1 MMIVLCGLMAVGCEN
16 FDPEATEVKEE
27 VNEVFIYTS
36 GDEDTRAYVGE
47 VGASTGAASKIVWNA
62 GDKVGVYLTG
72 TAPEANVCF
81 TSQSGKGAKSATF
94 RGVFTN
100 KPTTGNFTWYAYSP
114 YNATAGI
121 VYDSIVGYLS
131 PTQVQVDAEGTH
143 IGEQLLE
150 IAKPV
155 TSTSNKG
162 GVNMTFTSK
171 FAVLNF
177 KVKLGTGQYD
187 SQYSGAKVHGV
198 RIYIANPSD
207 TKNFT
212 PLHDNAYKL
221 GGSYV
226 ADLTGS
232 SVSFINESYA
242 WIIDLQTD
250 NNPEVTAT
258 TMDGAV
264 DCWAVVN
271 PIADLTGKKL
281 VAEVSTDKGVFATSR
296 TMPSG
301 KLEANKVYVISATI
315 KHPPVSLKA
324 FPLWTEGANF
334 FSTCEYVENDITN
347 LGSATELKPAN
358 CFMVKPNT
366 LYKFK
371 ANVRGRG
378 AEGVA
383 AMGITSGS
391 KVVGDYVINSN
402 GTISGLMDE
411 HDYIYF
417 KTTTTGNGVISLYNG
432 GTVLWSWHVW
442 SMNETPSDKS
452 IGNGVT
458 MLDRNLGTV
467 TATTS
472 STSKSNVSTN
482 LFGLYYCWGFNVP
495 YPGIR
500 AVDEFGI
507 TGGTGLKNIYYYNA
521 NEYDKYDVSKTMGEA
536 QATRLIVPSGSLATA
551 VMQPQVPAY
560 LVSNDPEAKD
570 TSIDAYYRMWG
581 YEEGTTTFEKT
592 ALDPCPYGYKVPSY
606 QDYAAASSVAYKQV
620 GAGLSVTLLGGNAY
634 IPHQGIVG
642 CMSTEDGN
650 LDAWTLQLTDFAFM
664 WTITPAYPEE
674 STNYHGQSSSI
685 IKQEQKQECTNG
697 RAMSRFLWPN
707 GESNEDVKDGVFGP
721 KTTNYA
727 MRRYQGAP
735 VRCVKYAA
743 EN

>member
-27 VNEVFIYTS
+27 VNEVFIYAS

-114 YNATAGI
+114 YNATAGTAYNKLA
-121 VYDSIVGYLS
+121 VYLS
-131 PTQVQVDAEGTH
+131 PTQIQTDTEGTH
-143 IGEQLLE
+143 IGDHLFE

-155 TSTSNKG
+155 TATNNKG

-187 SQYSGAKVHGV
+187 SQYSGAEVHSV
-198 RIYIANPSD
+198 RIYIAEPSD
-207 TKNFT
+207 TKNFV
-212 PLHDNAYKL
+212 PLHADAYKL
-221 GGSYV
+221 GGSYW
-226 ADLTGS
+226 ADLTNS
-232 SVSFINESYA
+232 SVTFNKDESYS
-242 WIIDLQTD
+242 WIVDLQTD
-250 NNPEVTAT
+250 NNPKVTAT

-271 PIADLTGKKL
+271 PIADLSGKKL
-281 VAEVSTDKGVFATSR
+281 VAEISTDKGVFVTSR

-347 LGSATELKPAN
+347 LGSATELKPSN

-391 KVVGDYVINSN
+391 KLVGDYVINSN
-402 GTISGLMDE
+402 GTISSLMDE

-442 SMNETPSDKS
+442 SMTETPDAVSV
-452 IGNGVT
+452 GNGIQ
-458 MLDRNLGTV
+458 MLDRNLGVV
-467 TATTS
+467 TEVTS
-472 STSKSNVSTN
+472 STKSMTVAN
-482 LFGLYYCWGFNVP
+482 FGLYYCWGFNVP
-495 YPGIR
+495 YPGIDKINPTNGVLPSSNL
-500 AVDEFGI
+500 AS
-507 TGGTGLKNIYYYNA
+507 NIHYYNA
-521 NEYDKYDVSKTMGEA
+521 NQYDKYDVSKSMGEA
-536 QATRLIVPSGSLATA
+536 QATRLIVPSGSLATSI
-551 VMQPQVPAY
+551 MQPKVPAY
-560 LVSNDPEAKD
+560 LMSNDTKD
-570 TSIDAYYRMWG
+570 ASTDAYFRMWG
-581 YEEGTTTFEKT
+581 YQGSNTDDANSFEKT
-592 ALDPCPYGYKVPSY
+592 AFDPCPYGYRIASHHDFNSISTYSY
-606 QDYAAASSVAYKQV
+606 GTYIGGGTPIVNIAN
-620 GAGLSVTLLGGNAY
+620 GATAMFE
-634 IPHQGIVG
+634 QGIVG
-642 CMSTEDGN
+642 CELPDDGN
-650 LDAWTLQLTDFAFM
+650 LNKWRMVLGSFAYM
-664 WTITPAYPEE
+664 WTASPSLTGATTEAVRF
-674 STNYHGQSSSI
+674 SSI
-685 IKQEQKQECTNG
+685 ADGAETECLNG
-697 RAMSRFLWPN
+697 RAMASFVRTWN
-707 GESNEDVKDGVFGP
+707 GDNRTS
-721 KTTNYA
+721 NYA

>member
-1 MMIVLCGLMAVGCEN
+1 MKKLYYMMIVLCGLMAVGCEN

-47 VGASTGAASKIVWNA
+47 VGASTGAASKIVWDA
-62 GDKVGVYLTG
+62 GDQVGVYLTG

-114 YNATAGI
+114 YNATAGNAYNA
-121 VYDSIVGYLS
+121 VAGYLS

-143 IGEQLLE
+143 IGEQLFE

-177 KVKLGTGQYD
+177 KVKIGTGEYD

-207 TKNFT
+207 TKNFA

-232 SVSFINESYA
+232 NVSFSNESYA
-242 WIIDLQTD
+242 WIIDLQTN
-250 NNPEVTAT
+250 NNPKVTAT

-271 PIADLTGKKL
+271 PIADLSGKKL
-281 VAEVSTDKGVFATSR
+281 VAEISTDKGVFVTSR
-296 TMPSG
+296 SMPSN

-315 KHPPVSLKA
+315 KHPPVSLQA
-324 FPLWTEGANF
+324 FPLWTEGNNF
-334 FSTCEYVENDITN
+334 FSVCEYNENETKN

-442 SMNETPSDKS
+442 SMTETPDAVS
-452 IGNGVT
+452 IGGGVQ
-458 MLDRNLGTV
+458 MLDRNLGVITEI
-467 TATTS
+467 TS
-472 STSKSNVSTN
+472 STNSVSTAN
-482 LFGLYYCWGFNVP
+482 YGLYYCWGFNVP
-495 YPGIR
+495 YPGVYR
-500 AVDEFGI
+500 ANSINGANAGI
-507 TGGTGLKNIYYYNA
+507 YNNRLNNIYYYNA
-521 NEYDKYDVSKTMGEA
+521 SMTPTA
-536 QATRLIVPSGSLATA
+536 QEERIIIPSGSLATA
-551 VMQPQVPAY
+551 TMQPQAPAY
-560 LVSNDPEAKD
+560 LMANDDENVATDP
-570 TSIDAYYRMWG
+570 YLNMWG
-581 YEEGTTTFEKT
+581 FQGDGSTDENNYEKT
-592 ALDPCPYGYKVPSY
+592 AFDPCPYGYRISSY
-606 QDYAAASSVAYKQV
+606 YDYKAATSVSSSQV
-620 GAGLSVTLLGGNAY
+620 GAGVNKLCLGGTAY
-634 IPHQGIVG
+634 MFEQGIVG
-642 CMSTEDGN
+642 CLSNEDGN
-650 LDAWTLQLTDFAFM
+650 IDAWRLQEVGFAYM
-664 WTITPAYPEE
+664 WTATPAQPAKATNEDPPVAGNYALPE
-674 STNYHGQSSSI
+674 
-685 IKQEQKQECTNG
+685 TNG
-697 RAMSRFLWPN
+697 RAMSRVIW
-707 GESNEDVKDGVFGP
+707 SNAK

>member
-1 MMIVLCGLMAVGCEN
+1 MKKLYYMMIVLCGLMAVGCEN
-16 FDPEATEVKEE
+16 FDPEAIETKEE

-100 KPTTGNFTWYAYSP
+100 ERTTGNFTWYAYSP
-114 YNATAGI
+114 YNATAGNAYNA
-121 VYDSIVGYLS
+121 VAGYLS

-143 IGEQLLE
+143 IGEQLFE

-177 KVKLGTGQYD
+177 KVKLGTGEYD

-198 RIYIANPSD
+198 RIFIANPSD
-207 TKNFT
+207 TKNFA

-232 SVSFINESYA
+232 SVSFSKESYA

-250 NNPEVTAT
+250 NNPSVTAT

-271 PIADLTGKKL
+271 PIADLSGKKL
-281 VAEVSTDKGVFATSR
+281 VAEISTDKGVFVTSR
-296 TMPSG
+296 SMPNN

-315 KHPPVSLKA
+315 KHPPVSLQA
-324 FPLWTEGANF
+324 FPLWTEGNNF
-334 FSTCEYVENDITN
+334 FSVCEYNENETKN

-442 SMNETPSDKS
+442 SMNETPDAVS
-452 IGNGVT
+452 IGNGVQ
-458 MLDRNLGTV
+458 MLDRNLGVV
-467 TATTS
+467 TEVTKNTS
-472 STSKSNVSTN
+472 SVTVANY
-482 LFGLYYCWGFNVP
+482 GLYYCWGFNVP
-495 YPGIR
+495 YPGVSSIDKMSG
-500 AVDEFGI
+500 VKK
-507 TGGTGLKNIYYYNA
+507 GTGLKNIYYYNA
-521 NEYDKYDVSKTMGEA
+521 SMTPTA
-536 QATRLIVPSGSLATA
+536 QDTRIVIPSGSLATST
-551 VMQPQVPAY
+551 MQPQAPAY
-560 LVSNDPEAKD
+560 LAANDDEDVTTDP
-570 TSIDAYYRMWG
+570 YLNMWG
-581 YEEGTTTFEKT
+581 FQGDGSVDENNYEKT
-592 ALDPCPYGYKVPSY
+592 AFDPCPYGYRIASY
-606 QDYAAASSVAYKQV
+606 YDYKAATSVSSSQV
-620 GAGLSVTLLGGNAY
+620 TGTLLDNSCLGGTAY
-634 IPHQGIVG
+634 MLRQGIVG
-642 CMSTEDGN
+642 CLSNQDGN
-650 LDAWTLQLTDFAFM
+650 INAWQLQEVSFAYM
-664 WTITPAYPEE
+664 WTATPAQPAKATNEDPPVTGNYALPE
-674 STNYHGQSSSI
+674 
-685 IKQEQKQECTNG
+685 TNG
-697 RAMSRFLWPN
+697 RAMSRVMWD
-707 GESNEDVKDGVFGP
+707 SKS
-721 KTTNYA
+721 TNYA

>member
-16 FDPEATEVKEE
+16 FDPEATETKEE
-27 VNEVFIYTS
+27 VNEVFIYAA
-36 GDEDTRAYVGE
+36 GDENVAGDENTRAYIGT
-47 VGASTGAASKIVWNA
+47 VGASTGAASKIVWDA

-94 RGVFTN
+94 RGEFVN
-100 KPTTGNFTWYAYSP
+100 KRTTGNFTWYAYSP
-114 YNATAGI
+114 YNATAGTAYNAI
-121 VYDSIVGYLS
+121 AGYLS
-131 PTQVQVDAEGTH
+131 PTQVQTDAEGTH
-143 IGEQLLE
+143 IGDHLFE

-155 TSTSNKG
+155 TATSNKG

-177 KVKLGTGQYD
+177 KVKLGTGEYD
-187 SQYSGAKVHGV
+187 GQYSGAKVHGV
-198 RIYIANPSD
+198 RIFIADPSD

-221 GGSYV
+221 GGSFV

-232 SVSFINESYA
+232 SVSFSNDSYA
-242 WIIDLQTD
+242 WIVDLQTE

-281 VAEVSTDKGVFATSR
+281 VAEVATDKGVFVTSR

-301 KLEANKVYVISATI
+301 KLEANKVYVISTTI
-315 KHPPVSLKA
+315 KHPPVSLQA
-324 FPLWTEGANF
+324 FPLWTEGNNF
-334 FSTCEYVENDITN
+334 FSVCEYNENETKN

-432 GTVLWSWHVW
+432 STVLWSWHVW
-442 SMNETPSDKS
+442 SMTETPDAVS
-452 IGNGVT
+452 IGNGVQ
-458 MLDRNLGTV
+458 MLDRNLGVV
-467 TATTS
+467 TEVTS
-472 STSKSNVSTN
+472 STSSITVANY
-482 LFGLYYCWGFNVP
+482 GLYYSWGFNVP
-495 YPGIR
+495 VPGIYR
-500 AVDEFGI
+500 VTSINGVVAGVYSNK
-507 TGGTGLKNIYYYNA
+507 LNNIYYYNA
-521 NEYDKYDVSKTMGEA
+521 SMTPTA
-536 QATRLIVPSGSLATA
+536 QEDRIIIPSGSLATA
-551 VMQPQVPAY
+551 TMQPQAPAY
-560 LVSNDPEAKD
+560 LAANDEE
-570 TSIDAYYRMWG
+570 DASTDPYLNMWG
-581 YEEGTTTFEKT
+581 FQGDGSVDENNYEKT
-592 ALDPCPYGYKVPSY
+592 AFDPCPYGYRVSSY
-606 QDYAAASSVAYKQV
+606 YDYKAATSVSSSQV
-620 GAGLSVTLLGGNAY
+620 KNTMIDNLCLGGTAY
-634 IPHQGIVG
+634 MLRQGIVG
-642 CMSTEDGN
+642 CLSNEDGN
-650 LDAWTLQLTDFAFM
+650 IDAWRLQEVSFAYM
-664 WTITPAYPEE
+664 WTATPAQPAKATNEDPPVSGNYALPE
-674 STNYHGQSSSI
+674 
-685 IKQEQKQECTNG
+685 TNG
-697 RAMSRFLWPN
+697 RAMSRVIWD
-707 GESNEDVKDGVFGP
+707 S

>member
-1 MMIVLCGLMAVGCEN
+1 MKKLYYMMIVLCGLMAAGCEN
-16 FDPEATEVKEE
+16 FDPESTEFKEE
-27 VNEVFIYTS
+27 VNEVFIYAE
-36 GDEDTRAYVGE
+36 GDEDTRAYIGE
-47 VGASTGAASKIVWNA
+47 VGAQTGAKSKIVWDA
-62 GDKVGVYLTG
+62 GDQVGVYLTG

-81 TSQSGKGAKSATF
+81 TSQSGKGASKATF
-94 RGVFTN
+94 RGEFVN

-114 YNATAGI
+114 YNATAGTA
-121 VYDSIVGYLS
+121 YNALAGYLS
-131 PTQVQVDAEGTH
+131 PTQIQTDTEGTH
-143 IGEQLLE
+143 IGDHLFE

-155 TSTSNKG
+155 TATNNKG

-187 SQYSGAKVHGV
+187 SQYSGAEVHSV
-198 RIYIANPSD
+198 RIYIAEPSD
-207 TKNFT
+207 TKNFV
-212 PLHDNAYKL
+212 PLHADAYKL

-226 ADLTGS
+226 ADLTS
-232 SVSFINESYA
+232 QNNTVSFSKESYA
-242 WIIDLQTD
+242 WIVDLQTE
-250 NNPEVTAT
+250 NNPKVTAT

-271 PIADLTGKKL
+271 PIADLSGKKL
-281 VAEVSTDKGVFATSR
+281 VAEISTDKGVFVTSR
-296 TMPSG
+296 TMPNN

-334 FSTCEYVENDITN
+334 FSTCEYVENDITD
-347 LGSATELKPAN
+347 LGSATELKPSN

-391 KVVGDYVINSN
+391 KLVGDYVINSN
-402 GTISGLMDE
+402 GTISSLMDE

-442 SMNETPSDKS
+442 SMTETPDAVS
-452 IGNGVT
+452 IGNGVQ
-458 MLDRNLGTV
+458 MLDRNLGVITEI
-467 TATTS
+467 TS
-472 STSKSNVSTN
+472 SSKSVIVANY
-482 LFGLYYCWGFNVP
+482 GLYYCWGFNVP
-495 YPGIR
+495 YPGV
-500 AVDEFGI
+500 ANVNSTSGVYK
-507 TGGTGLKNIYYYNA
+507 GNALKNIYYYNA
-521 NEYDKYDVSKTMGEA
+521 SMTPTA
-536 QATRLIVPSGSLATA
+536 QETRIIIPSGSLATA
-551 VMQPQVPAY
+551 TMQPQAPAY
-560 LVSNDPEAKD
+560 LAANDDENVATDP
-570 TSIDAYYRMWG
+570 YLNMWG
-581 YEEGTTTFEKT
+581 FQGDGSTDENNYEKT
-592 ALDPCPYGYKVPSY
+592 AFDPCPYGYRISSY
-606 QDYAAASSVAYKQV
+606 YDYKAATSISQTQV
-620 GAGLSVTLLGGNAY
+620 GAGVNKLCLGGTAY
-634 IPHQGIVG
+634 MFEQGIVG
-642 CMSTEDGN
+642 CLSENDGDLN
-650 LDAWTLQLTDFAFM
+650 AWYMQEVGFAYM
-664 WTITPAYPEE
+664 WTATPAQPAEATNEDPPVAGKYKLPE
-674 STNYHGQSSSI
+674 
-685 IKQEQKQECTNG
+685 TNG
-697 RAMSRFLWPN
+697 RAMSRVIWGN
-707 GESNEDVKDGVFGP
+707 DK

>member
-1 MMIVLCGLMAVGCEN
+1 MKKLYYMMIVLCGLMAVGCEN
-16 FDPEATEVKEE
+16 FDPEAIETKEE

-114 YNATAGI
+114 YNATAGNAYNA
-121 VYDSIVGYLS
+121 VAGYLS

-143 IGEQLLE
+143 IGEQLFE

-177 KVKLGTGQYD
+177 KVKLGTGEYD

-207 TKNFT
+207 TKNFA

-232 SVSFINESYA
+232 NISFSNDSYA

-250 NNPEVTAT
+250 NNPSVTAT

-271 PIADLTGKKL
+271 PIADLSGKKL
-281 VAEVSTDKGVFATSR
+281 VAEISTDKGVFVTSR
-296 TMPSG
+296 SMPSN

-324 FPLWTEGANF
+324 FPLWTEGNNF
-334 FSTCEYVENDITN
+334 FSVCEYNENETKN

-442 SMNETPSDKS
+442 SMNETPDAVS
-452 IGNGVT
+452 IGNGVQ
-458 MLDRNLGTV
+458 MLDRNLGVV
-467 TATTS
+467 TEITS
-472 STSKSNVSTN
+472 STSSISRANY
-482 LFGLYYCWGFNVP
+482 GLYYCWGFNVP
-495 YPGIR
+495 YPGIYNVSSINGVT
-500 AVDEFGI
+500 AGAYSSY
-507 TGGTGLKNIYYYNA
+507 LYNIYYYNA
-521 NEYDKYDVSKTMGEA
+521 SMTPTA
-536 QATRLIVPSGSLATA
+536 QEKRIIIPSGSLATA
-551 VMQPQVPAY
+551 TMQPQAPAY
-560 LVSNDPEAKD
+560 LMANDDENVATDP
-570 TSIDAYYRMWG
+570 YLNMWG
-581 YEEGTTTFEKT
+581 FQGDGSVDENTYEKSAF
-592 ALDPCPYGYKVPSY
+592 DPCPYGYRVSSY
-606 QDYAAASSVAYKQV
+606 YDYKAATSISKTQA
-620 GAGLSVTLLGGNAY
+620 GAGVNKLCLGGTAY
-634 IPHQGIVG
+634 MFEQGIVG
-642 CMSTEDGN
+642 CLSNEDGN
-650 LDAWTLQLTDFAFM
+650 IDAWRLQEVGFAYM
-664 WTITPAYPEE
+664 WTATPAQPAKATNEDPPVDGNYALPE
-674 STNYHGQSSSI
+674 
-685 IKQEQKQECTNG
+685 TNG
-697 RAMSRFLWPN
+697 RAMSRVIW
-707 GESNEDVKDGVFGP
+707 GDSK

>member
-47 VGASTGAASKIVWNA
+47 VGASTGAASKIVWDA
-62 GDKVGVYLTG
+62 GDQVGVYLTG

-114 YNATAGI
+114 YNATAGNAYNA
-121 VYDSIVGYLS
+121 VAGYLS

-143 IGEQLLE
+143 IGEQLFE

-177 KVKLGTGQYD
+177 KVKIGTGEYD

-207 TKNFT
+207 TKNFV
-212 PLHDNAYKL
+212 PLYSDAYKL

-232 SVSFINESYA
+232 SVSFSKESYT
-242 WIIDLQTD
+242 WIVDLQTE

-271 PIADLTGKKL
+271 PVADLTGKKL
-281 VAEVSTDKGVFATSR
+281 VAEISTDKGVFATSR
-296 TMPSG
+296 TMPSN

-315 KHPPVSLKA
+315 KHPPVSLQA
-324 FPLWTEGANF
+324 FPLWTEGNNF
-334 FSTCEYVENDITN
+334 FSVCEYNENETKN

-442 SMNETPSDKS
+442 SMNETPGDVSV
-452 IGNGVT
+452 GGGVQ
-458 MLDRNLGTV
+458 MLDRNLGAV
-467 TATTS
+467 KKATTS
-472 STSKSNVSTN
+472 KSDFSYDLYG
-482 LFGLYYCWGFNVP
+482 LFYCWGFNVP
-495 YPGIR
+495 YPGISYAKSSYGVYNTSAYDKKLR
-500 AVDEFGI
+500 
-507 TGGTGLKNIYYYNA
+507 NIYYYNA
-521 NEYDKYDVSKTMGEA
+521 SLVGTLTENRT
-536 QATRLIVPSGSLATA
+536 IIPSGSLATA
-551 VMQPQVPAY
+551 TMQPIAPAY
-560 LVSNDPEAKD
+560 LKSNDNKD
-570 TSIDAYYRMWG
+570 ASTDEYLRMWG
-581 YEEGTTTFEKT
+581 YQGDGDDVNNYEKT
-592 ALDPCPYGYKVPSY
+592 AYDPCPYGYRVPSY
-606 QDYAAASSVAYKQV
+606 YDYDAAGSIAVAQMDLIELTNMNNTTYF
-620 GAGLSVTLLGGNAY
+620 
-634 IPHQGIVG
+634 IPQGIVG
-642 CMSTEDGN
+642 CELSSDGDVN
-650 LDAWTLQLTDFAFM
+650 AWALKFGSFNYM
-664 WTITPAYPEE
+664 WTATPAWPAQA
-674 STNYHGQSSSI
+674 TNKPAPHSSI
-685 IKQEQKQECTNG
+685 VGDDTATTEPTNG
-697 RAMSRFLWPN
+697 RAMSRILRPYDKN
-707 GESNEDVKDGVFGP
+707 S
-721 KTTNYA
+721 TNYA
-727 MRRYQGAP
+727 LRRYQGAP

>member
-1 MMIVLCGLMAVGCEN
+1 MKKLYYMMIVLCGLMAVGCEN
-16 FDPEATEVKEE
+16 FDPEAIETKEE

-114 YNATAGI
+114 YNATAGNAYNA
-121 VYDSIVGYLS
+121 VAGYLS

-143 IGEQLLE
+143 IGEQLFE

-177 KVKLGTGQYD
+177 KVKLGTGEYD

-232 SVSFINESYA
+232 SVSFSKESYT
-242 WIIDLQTD
+242 WIVDLQTE

-271 PIADLTGKKL
+271 PVADLTGKKL
-281 VAEVSTDKGVFATSR
+281 VAEISTDKGVFVTSR
-296 TMPSG
+296 SMPSN

-315 KHPPVSLKA
+315 KHPPVSLQA
-324 FPLWTEGANF
+324 FPLWTEGNNF
-334 FSTCEYVENDITN
+334 FSVCEYNENETKN

-442 SMNETPSDKS
+442 SMNETPGDVSV
-452 IGNGVT
+452 GGGVQ
-458 MLDRNLGTV
+458 MLDRNLG
-467 TATTS
+467 AISKTTES
-472 STSKSNVSTN
+472 STVGFDLYA
-482 LFGLYYCWGFNVP
+482 LFYCWGFNVP
-495 YPGIR
+495 YPGISR
-500 AVDEFGI
+500 VTKDNGVSNSQWYDKK
-507 TGGTGLKNIYYYNA
+507 LNNIYYYNA
-521 NEYDKYDVSKTMGEA
+521 SLVGTLTEDRT
-536 QATRLIVPSGSLATA
+536 IIPSGSLATA
-551 VMQPQVPAY
+551 TMQPIAPAY
-560 LVSNDPEAKD
+560 LKSNDDKD
-570 TSIDAYYRMWG
+570 ASTDEYLRMWG
-581 YEEGTTTFEKT
+581 YQGDGDDVNNYEKT
-592 ALDPCPYGYKVPSY
+592 AYDPCPYGYRVASY
-606 QDYAAASSVAYKQV
+606 YDYEAVSSISQKQL
-620 GAGLSVTLLGGNAY
+620 GAGIELSYMGGSTY
-634 IPHQGIVG
+634 FIPQGIVG
-642 CMSTEDGN
+642 CELSSDGDVN
-650 LDAWTLQLTDFAFM
+650 AWALKFGGFNYM
-664 WTITPAYPEE
+664 WTATPAWPAQA
-674 STNYHGQSSSI
+674 TNKPAPHSSI
-685 IKQEQKQECTNG
+685 VGDDSATTEPTNG
-697 RAMSRFLWPN
+697 RSMSRVLQPF
-707 GESNEDVKDGVFGP
+707 SKI
-721 KTTNYA
+721 TTNYA
-727 MRRYQGAP
+727 LRRYQGAP

>member
-114 YNATAGI
+114 YNATAGNAYNA
-121 VYDSIVGYLS
+121 VAGYLS

-143 IGEQLLE
+143 IGEQLFE

-226 ADLTGS
+226 ADLTNS
-232 SVSFINESYA
+232 SVPFSNESYA

-271 PIADLTGKKL
+271 PIADLSGKKL
-281 VAEVSTDKGVFATSR
+281 VAEISTDKGVFVTSR
-296 TMPSG
+296 SMPSN

-315 KHPPVSLKA
+315 KHPPVSLQA
-324 FPLWTEGANF
+324 FPLWTEGNNF
-334 FSTCEYVENDITN
+334 FSVCEYNENETKN
-347 LGSATELKPAN
+347 LGSATELKPSN

-432 GTVLWSWHVW
+432 GTVLWSWHVCAT
-442 SMNETPSDKS
+442 NETPKAVSV
-452 IGNGVT
+452 GGGVE
-458 MLDRNLGTV
+458 MLDRNLGVV
-467 TATTS
+467 TAVTS
-472 STSKSNVSTN
+472 STNTVEFDN
-482 LFGLYYCWGFNVP
+482 YGLYYCWGFNVP
-495 YPGIR
+495 FPGVTSFDR
-500 AVDEFGI
+500 AG
-507 TGGTGLKNIYYYNA
+507 GGTGSKTRITPGTKMVDIYYYNA
-521 NEYDKYDVSKTMGEA
+521 SLTPTVQTD
-536 QATRLIVPSGSLATA
+536 RLVIPTGSLATSI
-551 VMQPQVPAY
+551 MQPQAPAY
-560 LVSNDPEAKD
+560 LMSNDDKD
-570 TSIDAYYRMWG
+570 TSTDAYLRMWG
-581 YEEGTTTFEKT
+581 YQGNSDENDYEKT
-592 ALDPCPYGYKVPSY
+592 AFDPCPYGYRVASY
-606 QDYAAASSVAYKQV
+606 HDYKAFTSIKSNDLDQDWYFNKINISN
-620 GAGLSVTLLGGNAY
+620 GATYQL
-634 IPHQGIVG
+634 PQGIVG
-642 CMSTEDGN
+642 CELSQDGDVN
-650 LDAWTLQLTDFAFM
+650 NWKLQFATFSYM
-664 WTITPAYPEE
+664 WTATPAWPAQA
-674 STNYHGQSSSI
+674 TNEAAPHSSI
-685 IKQEQKQECTNG
+685 VGDDEAQTEPTNG
-697 RAMSRFLWPN
+697 RAMARILRPYDN
-707 GESNEDVKDGVFGP
+707 

>member
-1 MMIVLCGLMAVGCEN
+1 MKKLYYMMIVLCGLMAVGCEN
-16 FDPEATEVKEE
+16 FDPEAIETKEE
-27 VNEVFIYTS
+27 VNEVFIYAS

-47 VGASTGAASKIVWNA
+47 VGANGAASKIVWNA

-72 TAPEANVCF
+72 TAPEKNVCF

-94 RGVFTN
+94 RGEFVN

-114 YNATAGI
+114 YNATAGDAYNA
-121 VYDSIVGYLS
+121 VAGYLS

-150 IAKPV
+150 IANSV
-155 TSTSNKG
+155 TATNNKG
-162 GVNMTFTSK
+162 GVDLKFRSK

-177 KVKLGTGQYD
+177 KVKLGTGEYD
-187 SQYSGAKVHGV
+187 SQYSGAEVHGV

-232 SVSFINESYA
+232 NISFSNESYA

-250 NNPEVTAT
+250 NNPKVTAT
-258 TMDGAV
+258 TMGGAV

-271 PIADLTGKKL
+271 PIADLSGKKL
-281 VAEVSTDKGVFATSR
+281 VAEISTDKGVFVTSR
-296 TMPSG
+296 SMPSN

-315 KHPPVSLKA
+315 KHPPVSLQA
-324 FPLWTEGANF
+324 FPLWTEGNNF
-334 FSTCEYVENDITN
+334 FSVCEYNENETKN

-417 KTTTTGNGVISLYNG
+417 KTTTTGNGVISLYFG

-442 SMNETPSDKS
+442 SMNDTPDAVSV
-452 IGNGVT
+452 GGGVQ
-458 MLDRNLGTV
+458 MLDRNLGVVNEV
-467 TATTS
+467 T
-472 STSKSNVSTN
+472 SNISASQVSTAN
-482 LFGLYYCWGFNVP
+482 YGLYYCWGFNVP

-500 AVDEFGI
+500 GLDMI
-507 TGGTGLKNIYYYNA
+507 TGSIMGLKEGVYLNNIYYYNA
-521 NEYDKYDVSKTMGEA
+521 SMTPTA
-536 QATRLIVPSGSLATA
+536 QSSRLIIPSGSLATA
-551 VMQPQVPAY
+551 TMQPQAPAY
-560 LVSNDPEAKD
+560 LMSNDNFD
-570 TSIDAYYRMWG
+570 TSTDAYLRMWG
-581 YEEGTTTFEKT
+581 YQGNNDENSYDKT
-592 ALDPCPYGYKVPSY
+592 AFDPCPYGYRIASY
-606 QDYAAASSVAYKQV
+606 HDYKAITSVSAKQV
-620 GAGLSVTLLGGNAY
+620 SGIYNVSLGGNAY
-634 IPHQGIVG
+634 MFRQGIVG
-642 CMSTEDGN
+642 CELADDGN
-650 LDAWTLQLTDFAFM
+650 VDRWRLQFSSFGYM
-664 WTITPAYPEE
+664 WTATPAWPAQA
-674 STNYHGQSSSI
+674 TNEAAPHSSI
-685 IKQEQKQECTNG
+685 VGDDKAQTEPTNG
-697 RAMSRFLWPN
+697 RAMSRIIWD
-707 GESNEDVKDGVFGP
+707 S

>member
-16 FDPEATEVKEE
+16 FDPEAIETKEE
-27 VNEVFIYTS
+27 VNEVFIYAS

-47 VGASTGAASKIVWNA
+47 VGANGAASKIVWNA

-72 TAPEANVCF
+72 TAPEKNVCF

-94 RGVFTN
+94 RGEFVN

-114 YNATAGI
+114 YNATAGDAYNA
-121 VYDSIVGYLS
+121 VAGYLS

-150 IAKPV
+150 IANSV
-155 TSTSNKG
+155 TATNNKG
-162 GVNMTFTSK
+162 GVDLKFRSK

-177 KVKLGTGQYD
+177 KVKLGTGEYD

-232 SVSFINESYA
+232 NISFSNESYA

-250 NNPEVTAT
+250 NNPSVTAT

-271 PIADLTGKKL
+271 PIADLSGKKL
-281 VAEVSTDKGVFATSR
+281 VAEISTDKGVFVTSR
-296 TMPSG
+296 SMPSN

-315 KHPPVSLKA
+315 KHPPVSLQA
-324 FPLWTEGANF
+324 FPLWTEGNNF
-334 FSTCEYVENDITN
+334 FSVCEYNENETKN

-442 SMNETPSDKS
+442 SMTETPNDVSLN
-452 IGNGVT
+452 NGVQ
-458 MLDRNLGTV
+458 MLDRNLGVV
-467 TATTS
+467 TEITS
-472 STSKSNVSTN
+472 STKSVSTAN
-482 LFGLYYCWGFNVP
+482 FGLYYCWGFNVP
-495 YPGIR
+495 VPGIYR
-500 AVDEFGI
+500 VTSTNGVVAGI
-507 TGGTGLKNIYYYNA
+507 YSNKLNNIYYYNA
-521 NEYDKYDVSKTMGEA
+521 SMTPTA
-536 QATRLIVPSGSLATA
+536 QEERIIIPSGSLATA
-551 VMQPQVPAY
+551 TMQPQAPAY
-560 LVSNDPEAKD
+560 LAANDEENVATDP
-570 TSIDAYYRMWG
+570 YLNMWG
-581 YEEGTTTFEKT
+581 FQGDGSTDENNYEKT
-592 ALDPCPYGYKVPSY
+592 AFDPCPYGYRISSY
-606 QDYAAASSVAYKQV
+606 YDCEGATVTSSQVSGTMIYNICMGGTAYMFR
-620 GAGLSVTLLGGNAY
+620 
-634 IPHQGIVG
+634 QGIVG
-642 CMSTEDGN
+642 CLSNEDGN
-650 LDAWTLQLTDFAFM
+650 IDAWRLQEVSFAYM
-664 WTITPAYPEE
+664 WTATPAQPAKATNEDPPVAGNYKLPE
-674 STNYHGQSSSI
+674 
-685 IKQEQKQECTNG
+685 TNG
-697 RAMSRFLWPN
+697 RAMSR
-707 GESNEDVKDGVFGP
+707 VFWDT
-721 KTTNYA
+721 KSTNYA

>member
-16 FDPEATEVKEE
+16 FDPEATETKEE
-27 VNEVFIYTS
+27 VNEVFIYAA
-36 GDEDTRAYVGE
+36 GDENVAGDENTRAYIGT
-47 VGASTGAASKIVWNA
+47 VGASTGAASKIVWDA

-94 RGVFTN
+94 RGEFVN
-100 KPTTGNFTWYAYSP
+100 KRTTGNFTWYAYSP
-114 YNATAGI
+114 YNATAGTAYNAI
-121 VYDSIVGYLS
+121 AGYLS
-131 PTQVQVDAEGTH
+131 PTQVQTDAEGTH
-143 IGEQLLE
+143 IGDHLFE

-155 TSTSNKG
+155 TATSNKG

-177 KVKLGTGQYD
+177 KVKLGTGEYD
-187 SQYSGAKVHGV
+187 GQYSGAKVHGV
-198 RIYIANPSD
+198 RIFIADPSD

-221 GGSYV
+221 GGSFV

-232 SVSFINESYA
+232 SVSFSNDSYA
-242 WIIDLQTD
+242 WIVDLQTE

-281 VAEVSTDKGVFATSR
+281 VAEVATDKGVFVTSR

-301 KLEANKVYVISATI
+301 KLEANKVYVISTTI
-315 KHPPVSLKA
+315 KHPPVSLQA
-324 FPLWTEGANF
+324 FPLWTEGNNF
-334 FSTCEYVENDITN
+334 FSVCEYNENETKN

-442 SMNETPSDKS
+442 SMNETPDAVS
-452 IGNGVT
+452 IGNGVQ
-458 MLDRNLGTV
+458 MLDRNLGVV
-467 TATTS
+467 TEVTS
-472 STSKSNVSTN
+472 STSSITVANY
-482 LFGLYYCWGFNVP
+482 GLYYSWGFNVP
-495 YPGIR
+495 VPGIYR
-500 AVDEFGI
+500 VTSINGVVAGVYSNK
-507 TGGTGLKNIYYYNA
+507 LNNIYYYNA
-521 NEYDKYDVSKTMGEA
+521 SMTPTA
-536 QATRLIVPSGSLATA
+536 QEDRIIIPSGSLATA
-551 VMQPQVPAY
+551 TMQPQAPAY
-560 LVSNDPEAKD
+560 LAANDDE
-570 TSIDAYYRMWG
+570 DASTDPYLNMWG
-581 YEEGTTTFEKT
+581 FQGDGSVDENNYEKT
-592 ALDPCPYGYKVPSY
+592 AFDPCPYGYRVSSY
-606 QDYAAASSVAYKQV
+606 YDYKAATSVSSSQV
-620 GAGLSVTLLGGNAY
+620 KNTMIDNLCLGGTAY
-634 IPHQGIVG
+634 MLRQGIVG
-642 CMSTEDGN
+642 CLSNEDGN
-650 LDAWTLQLTDFAFM
+650 IDAWRLQEVSFAYM
-664 WTITPAYPEE
+664 WTATPAQPAKATNEDPPVSGNYALPE
-674 STNYHGQSSSI
+674 
-685 IKQEQKQECTNG
+685 TNG
-697 RAMSRFLWPN
+697 RAMSRVIWD
-707 GESNEDVKDGVFGP
+707 S

>member
-114 YNATAGI
+114 YNATAGNAYNA
-121 VYDSIVGYLS
+121 VAGYLS

-143 IGEQLLE
+143 IGEQLFE

-198 RIYIANPSD
+198 RIYIAEPSD
-207 TKNFT
+207 TKNFV

-232 SVSFINESYA
+232 SVSFSKESYT
-242 WIIDLQTD
+242 WIVDLQTE

-271 PIADLTGKKL
+271 PIADLSGKKL
-281 VAEVSTDKGVFATSR
+281 VAEISTDKGVFATSR

-315 KHPPVSLKA
+315 KHPPVSLQA
-324 FPLWTEGANF
+324 FPLWTEGNNF
-334 FSTCEYVENDITN
+334 FSVCEYNENETKN
-347 LGSATELKPAN
+347 LGSATELKPSN

-442 SMNETPSDKS
+442 SMTETPDAVSV
-452 IGNGVT
+452 GNGIQ
-458 MLDRNLGTV
+458 MLDRNLGVV
-467 TATTS
+467 TEVTR
-472 STSKSNVSTN
+472 N
-482 LFGLYYCWGFNVP
+482 LTIDQLSIANFGLYYCWGFNVP
-495 YPGIR
+495 YPGI
-500 AVDEFGI
+500 FGF
-507 TGGTGLKNIYYYNA
+507 TLTSKGTINNISSGTTLNNIYYYNA
-521 NEYDKYDVSKTMGEA
+521 STTPTTPQSN
-536 QATRLIVPSGSLATA
+536 RLVIPSGSLATA
-551 VMQPQVPAY
+551 TMQPQAPAY
-560 LVSNDPEAKD
+560 LMANEDYDIATDP
-570 TSIDAYYRMWG
+570 YLRMWG
-581 YEEGTTTFEKT
+581 YQGNHNTDASEETDGQYDKT
-592 ALDPCPYGYKVPSY
+592 AFDPCPYGYRIASY
-606 QDYAAASSVAYKQV
+606 HDYKAAT
-620 GAGLSVTLLGGNAY
+620 SVTSSQLSMSINNHCLGGNAY
-634 IPHQGIVG
+634 MLHQGIVG
-642 CMSTEDGN
+642 CELSDDGN
-650 LDAWTLQLTDFAFM
+650 TNEWKLQLTGFVYM
-664 WTITPAYPEE
+664 WTATPAW
-674 STNYHGQSSSI
+674 SASKTNEPAPRSSI
-685 IKQEQKQECTNG
+685 ADDKSTEPHNG
-697 RAMSRFLWPN
+697 RAMSRVIWD
-707 GESNEDVKDGVFGP
+707 S